1 MQKNSKSNT
10 GFFLGLAAA
19 ILILF
24 LPNPEGLPIEAQK
37 AAAIFV
43 WMGIW
48 WATEAVHIA
57 ITALIPLIFFPLLG
71 VASIEETSA
80 PYANKNIYLFMGGFF
95 LSIAIQKCNLHK
107 RIALNVLNLTGTAG
121 RSIIAG
127 FMLSSCVLSMWIMN
141 TSTTVML
148 LPIGLAI
155 ISVVKE
161 SMTNLTDSEKVN
173 FQVALLLG
181 IAYAANIGGIATL
194 IGTAP
199 NMALNGFMEEQYNVS
214 ISFVDW
220 MKVGVPVSAT
230 LLPLAWF
237 TLTRMSFPVS
247 FEAYT
252 QTQDI
257 IINMKSE
264 LGEMKVSEMRV
275 LVIFLSTAMLWI
287 TRDIINDIPGLEG
300 LSDPGIA
307 MLCGLALF
315 LTPSKSTDQNLLE
328 WKDAQEGVPWGVLL
342 LFGGGLS
349 LAAAAQTTGLA
360 AWIGNLMPLGLSMVL
375 LIIMF
380 TALIIFLTELTS
392 NLATTATFLPIVAII
407 ATQFGFDPLLLTA
420 SIAIAASCAF
430 MLPVATPPNAIVF
443 GSELIK
449 VPQMMRAGIVINLIA
464 IVVVTLAGLY
474 LVPLFLI

>member
-1 MQKNSKSNT
+1 MKNNSKSKT
-10 GFFLGLAAA
+10 GFLLGLIAAIV
-19 ILILF
+19 ILIL
-24 LPNPEGLPIEAQK
+24 PDTEGLPIEAQR
-37 AAAIFV
+37 AAAVFV
-43 WMGIW
+43 WMAIW

-57 ITALIPLIFFPLLG
+57 ITALIPLVFFPLLG
-71 VASIEETSA
+71 VSSIEETSA
-80 PYANKNIYLFMGGFF
+80 PYANKNVYLFLGGFL

-127 FMLSSCVLSMWIMN
+127 FMLSSCLLSMWIMN

-199 NMALNGFMEEQYNVS
+199 NMTLNGFMEEQYNVS

-220 MKVGVPVSAT
+220 MKVGVPVSLT

-237 TLTRMSFPVS
+237 TLTRITFPVS
-247 FEAYT
+247 FQSSE

-257 IINMKSE
+257 IVNMRSE
-264 LGEMKVSEMRV
+264 LGKIKTSE
-275 LVIFLSTAMLWI
+275 
-287 TRDIINDIPGLEG
+287 
-300 LSDPGIA
+300 PGIA
-307 MLCGLALF
+307 MLCGLMLF
-315 LTPSKSTDQNLLE
+315 LTPSKSTNQNLLE

-349 LAAAAQTTGLA
+349 LAAAAQSTGLA
-360 AWIGNLMPLGLSMVL
+360 AWIGNMMPLGLSMAL
-375 LIIMF
+375 LVIMF
-380 TALIIFLTELTS
+380 TTLIIFLTELTS

-407 ATQFGFDPLLLTA
+407 AAQFGFDPLMLTA
-420 SIAIAASCAF
+420 SVAIAASCAF

-449 VPQMMRAGIVINLIA
+449 VPQMVRAGIVINLIA
-464 IVVVTLAGLY
+464 IVVVSFAVLY
-474 LVPLFLI
+474 LVPLFLL

>member
-1 MQKNSKSNT
+1 MKENSKSKT
-10 GFFLGLAAA
+10 GFIIGLIAA
-19 ILILF
+19 ILVLTT
-24 LPNPEGLPIEAQK
+24 PNPEGLPIEAQR

-43 WMGIW
+43 WMAIW

-107 RIALNVLNLTGTAG
+107 RIALNVLGLTGTAG

-127 FMLSSCVLSMWIMN
+127 FMVSSCVLSMWIMN

-161 SMTNLTDSEKVN
+161 SMRGLTDTEKVN

-199 NMALNGFMEEQYNVS
+199 NMALNGFMEEQYSVS

-220 MKVGVPVSAT
+220 MKVGVPVSLT
-230 LLPLAWF
+230 LLPLAWLS
-237 TLTRMSFPVS
+237 LTRMSFPVS
-247 FEAYT
+247 FQASIKT
-252 QTQDI
+252 QEMIT
-257 IINMKSE
+257 NMKSG
-264 LGEMKVSEMRV
+264 LGEIKTSEMRV
-275 LVIFLSTAMLWI
+275 LIIFLITAMLWI

-349 LAAAAQTTGLA
+349 LAAAAQSTGLA
-360 AWIGNLMPLGLSMVL
+360 AWIGNMMPLGLSMAL

-464 IVVVTLAGLY
+464 ILVVTLAGLY

>member
-1 MQKNSKSNT
+1 MKDNSKSKT
-10 GFFLGLAAA
+10 GFLVGLIAA
-19 ILILF
+19 ILILMM
-24 LPNPEGLPIEAQK
+24 PNPEGLPIEAQR

-107 RIALNVLNLTGTAG
+107 RIALNVLGLTGTAG

-161 SMTNLTDSEKVN
+161 SMTDLTDVEKVN

-220 MKVGVPVSAT
+220 MKVGVPVSLT
-230 LLPLAWF
+230 LLPLAWLS
-237 TLTRMSFPVS
+237 LTRMSFPVS
-247 FEAYT
+247 FQASI
-252 QTQDI
+252 QTQEI
-257 IINMKSE
+257 I
-264 LGEMKVSEMRV
+264 
-275 LVIFLSTAMLWI
+275 T
-287 TRDIINDIPGLEG
+287 
-300 LSDPGIA
+300 
-307 MLCGLALF
+307 
-315 LTPSKSTDQNLLE
+315 
-328 WKDAQEGVPWGVLL
+328 
-342 LFGGGLS
+342 
-349 LAAAAQTTGLA
+349 
-360 AWIGNLMPLGLSMVL
+360 
-375 LIIMF
+375 
-380 TALIIFLTELTS
+380 
-392 NLATTATFLPIVAII
+392 
-407 ATQFGFDPLLLTA
+407 
-420 SIAIAASCAF
+420 
-430 MLPVATPPNAIVF
+430 
-443 GSELIK
+443 
-449 VPQMMRAGIVINLIA
+449 
-464 IVVVTLAGLY
+464 
-474 LVPLFLI
+474 